1 MAYNDMEGID
11 LGIGKDT
18 EVFLPKFQDNEVALP
33 NVLKGVA
40 FEKAK
45 SRQSGYTTSY
55 PEVKFQSAI
64 YPSCSNAYEFYQF
77 CDTDPG
83 KVDSQSREEPT
94 LENQNEDRST
104 SRRRQQKSV
113 HENDNAAEMLSKLVR
128 EQSTPQVDM
137 EPFEGNLLDFTYIM
151 SLFQESDGKKIE
163 DPWGRLTRLI
173 KYTKRES

>member
-104 SRRRQQKSV
+104 SRRRQQESV
-113 HENDNAAEMLSKLVR
+113 HENDSAAEMLSKLLR

-151 SLFQESDGKKIE
+151 SLFQESVGKKIE
-163 DPWGRLTRLI
+163 DPWEG
-173 KYTKRES
+173 